1 VPTARSILIL
11 AGGLIAAGLGFDVPS
26 LYVPGA
32 GLALLVG
39 GAWLWVG
46 LAAGPVRAS
55 RVPPRPSVDED
66 EPLELLFAVTTGR
79 VPPPVAEI
87 RDPLLAEPVA
97 LGPALSSR
105 TAFTASWR
113 RRGRK
118 RLGPTSVVIRDPF
131 GIRARETPVDG
142 EASVLVLP
150 RLEPIRAAAEGSAA
164 GALGLLTDGA
174 AARRGAAAIEVE
186 IDGLRPYRDGSPAS
200 RIHWPTVA
208 RTGEMVERRL
218 DAGTG
223 GRPLVVLDSSAPA
236 SEEALDRSVRAAAS
250 LVHRLA
256 LAGGC
261 GLAISGAPRV
271 LEVDSR
277 LRGWQTAHARLAL
290 VESGG
295 RPPALRG
302 GRARGAAVFWVT
314 PSRTGSSPAA
324 RLDFAEAFVVAPLD
338 GGGEGT
344 TFTVAGCGGRRLLRG
359 AGRVG
364 ALARERA
371 A

>member
-1 VPTARSILIL
+1 MPTARSILIL

-46 LAAGPVRAS
+46 LAAGPVQAS

-66 EPLELLFAVTTGR
+66 EPLELSFTVKTGR

-87 RDPLLAEPVA
+87 RDPLLSEPVS

-105 TAFTASWR
+105 AAFAVSWP

-118 RLGPTSVVIRDPF
+118 RLGPSTVVIRDPF
-131 GIRARETPVDG
+131 GLRLHETPVED

-150 RLEPIRAAAEGSAA
+150 RLEPIRAAADGSAA
-164 GALGLLTDGA
+164 GVLGLLTDGA
-174 AARRGAAAIEVE
+174 AARRGAAAIEIE

-208 RTGEMVERRL
+208 RTGQMVERRL

-236 SEEALDRSVRAAAS
+236 SEDALDRAVRAAAS

-314 PSRTGSSPAA
+314 PSRSGSSPTA
-324 RLDFAEAFVVAPLD
+324 RLDFAEAFVISPLD
-338 GGGEGT
+338 GPGGEGT
-344 TFTVAGCGGRRLLRG
+344 AFTVAGCGGRRLRG
-359 AGRVG
+359 AARAG
-364 ALARERA
+364 ALATERA

>member
-1 VPTARSILIL
+1 MPTARSILIL

-26 LYVPGA
+26 LYEPGV
-32 GLALLVG
+32 GLALLA
-39 GAWLWVG
+39 GAGWIWVG
-46 LAAGPVRAS
+46 FAAGPVRAT
-55 RVPPRPSVDED
+55 RVPPRPSIAED
-66 EPLELLFAVTTGR
+66 ESLELAFEVKTGP

-87 RDPLLAEPVA
+87 RDPLLTEPLA
-97 LGPALSSR
+97 LGPALASR
-105 TAFTASWR
+105 AAFAASWR

-118 RLGPTSVVIRDPF
+118 RLGPTTVVIRDPF
-131 GIRARETPVDG
+131 GLRVREVGVDG

-150 RLEPIRAAAEGSAA
+150 RLEPVRAGADGAAA

-174 AARRGAAAIEVE
+174 AARRGAAAIEIE

-208 RTGEMVERRL
+208 RTGQMVERRL

-223 GRPLVVLDSSAPA
+223 GRPLVLLDSSVPA
-236 SEEALDRSVRAAAS
+236 SEEALDRAVRAAAS

-261 GLAISGAPRV
+261 GLAVSGAPRV
-271 LEVDSR
+271 IEVDSR

-290 VESGG
+290 VEAGG

-302 GRARGAAVFWVT
+302 GRSRGAALFWVT
-314 PSRTGSSPAA
+314 PSRSGSASAV
-324 RLDFAEAFVVAPLD
+324 RLDAAEAFVVAPLHD
-338 GGGEGT
+338 PGSEGSA
-344 TFTVAGCGGRRLLRG
+344 FTVAGCGGRRLRG
-359 AGRVG
+359 PVRIPAH
-364 ALARERA
+364 AWERA